1 MVRTFNLIIRD
12 AALACVME
20 IQHAVDGQCEISALH
35 QLLSNSDAR
44 PALQVLE
51 LGTGSGFVGIAMAQM
66 IPQCS
71 MHITD
76 LEEAREIVGRNVDS
90 ATLAPGSTVH
100 FEVLD
105 WDEELS
111 GEVSSRRHDLIVVSD
126 CTYNADSMPAL
137 VSTLRSLS
145 NCSPDCPVLIALK
158 RRHESE
164 EVFFGLMEE
173 AGFKR
178 EGLNSDQKDSKR
190 NHGSEIEIYCFR
202 G

>member
-1 MVRTFNLIIRD
+1 
-12 AALACVME
+12 ME
-20 IQHAVDGQCEISALH
+20 IQHAVDGQSGISALH
-35 QLLSNSDAR
+35 QLLSNGDAG
-44 PALQVLE
+44 PVLQVLE
-51 LGTGSGFVGIAMAQM
+51 LGTGCGVVGIAMAQM
-66 IPQCS
+66 VPRCS
-71 MHITD
+71 VHITD

-90 ATLAPGSTVH
+90 ATLAPGSTVY

-137 VSTLRSLS
+137 VCTLRSLS
-145 NCSPDCPVLIALK
+145 NCSPGCPVLIALK

-173 AGFKR
+173 ARFKR
-178 EGLNSDQKDSKR
+178 EDLNPDQTDSR
-190 NHGSEIEIYCFR
+190 CNHGSDIEIYCFR